1 MSYAPPVGTARHP
14 SLTLDHPPSRF
25 ALPPAAALGTIR
37 GTEARFGVQARL
49 SRHERSAFGPLGRL
63 LDDPAVTDVFVTGG
77 VGVWVDRGDGAEP
90 ETSLHLSEASARQVA
105 VRLVALGGRHVDES
119 SPCVDVRLG
128 DGLRVHVVLPPLAV
142 SGTALSIRVPRAE
155 SMTLV
160 DLDRRGFFPAGA
172 LQTVIGCVERR
183 ANVLVSGSG
192 GAGKTTFLA
201 ALLSEAP
208 GSDRIVTIEDVA
220 ELRPRHPH
228 VVALETRQPNLEG
241 AGGVDLSRLVR
252 EALRMRPDRLVVG
265 EVRGREIRDLL
276 SALNTGHDGGA
287 GTVHANGLQDV
298 PARLEALGALAG
310 LGVDALAR
318 QAVSAI
324 DAVFHLERRGGHRRL
339 AEIGHLAVTPDGRLV
354 ARSGS
359 RG

>member
-1 MSYAPPVGTARHP
+1 
-14 SLTLDHPPSRF
+14 
-25 ALPPAAALGTIR
+25 
-37 GTEARFGVQARL
+37 
-49 SRHERSAFGPLGRL
+49 
-63 LDDPAVTDVFVTGG
+63 
-77 VGVWVDRGDGAEP
+77 
-90 ETSLHLSEASARQVA
+90 
-105 VRLVALGGRHVDES
+105 
-119 SPCVDVRLG
+119 VRLG

-142 SGTALSIRVPRAE
+142 SGTALSIRVPRAQ
-155 SMTLV
+155 SMSLV

-172 LQTVIGCVERR
+172 LETVIGCVERR
-183 ANVLVSGSG
+183 ANVLVSGAG
-192 GAGKTTFLA
+192 GAGRTTFLA

-208 GSDRIVTIEDVA
+208 GCDRIVTIEDVA

-252 EALRMRPDRLVVG
+252 EALRMRPDRLVIG
-265 EVRGREIRDLL
+265 EVRGREIRDQL

-287 GTVHANGLQDV
+287 GTVHANGLDDV

-339 AEIGHLAVTPDGRLV
+339 VEIGHLAVTLVGRAHRAGV
-354 ARSGS
+354 ARRREGGEQPRPQPLERQRTRWTELQPERKWTHGCSQDEREQGHEQTTAELM